1 MIFTCHVSGDEIEW
15 GNTSS
20 SNNRIRFDDDAPVGT
35 SISQGVITATLTS
48 KDSSGAKSD
57 YIINVSPGA
66 QFGYTRIYC
75 EDRGDGG
82 GEIQCPPTVITPGKK
97 IVHNYTY

>member
-66 QFGYTRIYC
+66 QFGYVLYYDTLVV
-75 EDRGDGG
+75 
-82 GEIQCPPTVITPGKK
+82 P
-97 IVHNYTY
+97 YTEVVMSSNQFLLMLHLLYKN